1 MKPYAEKI
9 ATDVRY
15 AEKSWGS
22 YNVIDASPSSM
33 TVKVVLDPGN
43 RMSYHSHEHRDEIW
57 TILEGSGTAV
67 IDGNEQHVSS
77 GDVVKM
83 VAGCKHTVIAETA
96 MVILETQIG
105 EEISVEDK
113 VKYEL

>member
-1 MKPYAEKI
+1 M
-9 ATDVRY
+9 
-15 AEKSWGS
+15 
-22 YNVIDASPSSM
+22 
-33 TVKVVLDPGN
+33 
-43 RMSYHSHEHRDEIW
+43 
-57 TILEGSGTAV
+57 V

-83 VAGCKHTVIAETA
+83 AAGCKHTVIAETA